1 MTRFERRTMAPA
13 AAALAIAALLF
24 TPACQRSSG
33 RHAAQPDSTAAD
45 SIAARNVVLQFGSRL
60 KQVPLLAPDSTRARA
75 IQSQYAGLVS
85 PALLADWSDNPRH
98 AAGRLTSS
106 PWPERIEIRTMARKS
121 NRVFVVDGEIVER
134 TSADSAESGRIQV
147 RMALWRAGRQWMIQ
161 DYAQGPP
168 ESPAATAHAE
178 ENDAAFTPESAAA
191 VIRAYYDAIEARDYR
206 KAYGMWEA
214 GGAASGQS
222 MIEFLNGYAATKS
235 IEATIGTPG
244 PMGAAAGSRY
254 VEVPVRLIT
263 WNMRGIREFY
273 AGTYTLRRSVVD
285 GATPRQRTWQI
296 YTATLKRVTPA

>member
-1 MTRFERRTMAPA
+1 MAPA

-45 SIAARNVVLQFGSRL
+45 SIAARNVVLQFGARL
-60 KQVPLLAPDSTRARA
+60 KQVPLLAPDSTRTRA

-85 PALLADWSDNPRH
+85 PLLLADWSDNPRH

-134 TSADSAESGRIQV
+134 TSADSASESGRIQV
-147 RMALWRAGRQWMIQ
+147 RMALWRAGRRWMIQ

-178 ENDAAFTPESAAA
+178 ENDPAFTPESAAA
-191 VIRAYYDAIEARDYR
+191 VIRAYYDAIEAREYR

-235 IEATIGTPG
+235 IDATIGTPG

-263 WNMRGIREFY
+263 RNMRGVREFY
-273 AGTYTLRRSVVD
+273 AGSYTLRRSVVD
-285 GATPRQRTWQI
+285 GATPKQRTWQI